1 MADYFNT
8 FKHDLDIADRVLVV
22 AYGPDPGE
30 DFIADDDGNIYA
42 IGGVHD
48 NANSITANWKS
59 KRLDFAD
66 KFPQYKDW
74 WKSIDLI
81 QLKYKD
87 QYANTPV
94 TIYISNDGVTWDSVT
109 KLLGT
114 GNNAVKTAN
123 FHFRNK
129 ARCTG
134 VLFYLKL
141 ESSSASTSFEWH
153 GIYLKFEPRG
163 PAWNIT

>member
-1 MADYFNT
+1 MADYYNS
-8 FKHDLDIADRVLVV
+8 FKHDIDIADRVLVV
-22 AYGPDPGE
+22 AYGADPGD
-30 DFIADDDGNIYA
+30 DFIADSGTIYA

-48 NANSITANWKS
+48 NTYSITANWKS

-74 WKSIDLI
+74 WKTIDLV

-94 TIYISNDGVTWDSVT
+94 TIYISKDGVTWDSVT
-109 KLLGT
+109 KLLAT
-114 GNNAVKTAN
+114 ADNAVKTTN

-129 ARCTG
+129 EHSTG
-134 VLFYLKL
+134 VLFYIKL

-153 GIYLKFEPRG
+153 GIYVKFEPRG
-163 PAWNIT
+163 PAFDI